1 MYTQLN
7 FSRFY
12 GPDPKDRDEFC
23 RALVSDLKQYGFV
36 KLVNHDVPAADID
49 QAFET
54 VSLTLIITAS
64 LETLAHDR
72 LSRAAGSSSFP

>member
-1 MYTQLN
+1 MYTQLD
-7 FSRFY
+7 FARFY

-49 QAFET
+49 QAFQA
-54 VSLTLIITAS
+54 VSDPPTLDYIMYI
-64 LETLAHDR
+64 LANK
-72 LSRAAGSSSFP
+72 LFRAAGSSSSL